1 MATTAPG
8 SKLWDTYAPLTV
20 AASPLVTDWL
30 DTDGFTNIVLAYV
43 FTNSTGTTVMTIEG
57 SADAETMD
65 VTHAYAALAASPQT
79 ALVVPVMHDFV
90 RFRLVQATAD
100 ATVTSV
106 FAQASRS

>member
-8 SKLWDTYAPLTV
+8 SKLWASVTPLTV
-20 AASPLVTDWL
+20 ANSPLVTGWL

-43 FTNSTGTTVMTIEG
+43 FTGGTTVLTIEG
-57 SADAETMD
+57 SGDEITQDA
-65 VTHAYAALAASPQT
+65 THAYAALAASPQT
-79 ALVVPVMHDFV
+79 ALVVPVMHDFI
-90 RFRLVQATAD
+90 RFRLVQTVAD

>member
-8 SKLWDTYAPLTV
+8 SKLWETVTPLTV
-20 AASPLVTDWL
+20 ANSPLVTGWF
-30 DTDGFTNIVLAYV
+30 DTDGFTNVALAYV
-43 FTNSTGTTVMTIEG
+43 FAGGTTVLTVEG
-57 SADAETMD
+57 SIDAEVQD

-79 ALVVPVMHDFV
+79 ALVVPVMHDFI
-90 RFRLVQATAD
+90 RFRLVQTIAD